1 MTDGWGRLGAAVSA
15 LRGRRKVV
23 WIGMAFE
30 QYLIMIAASH
40 EHLDTMSPLPGPRLK
55 KMLRKALLDS
65 RDSTDSTDQTE
76 TSEEDLTQNLI
87 YFRTPS
93 LPHLLA
99 LLLRPPKGFPPDD
112 TALLVVDSI
121 SGLFPS
127 YLPNPTELRA
137 RFAQS
142 NITDRSQT
150 QWLMNRRWNITSDLA
165 NQLMK
170 LATTRRLAVL
180 VTNQT
185 HTKIRGQPRA
195 TLCPVLAGGSWE
207 SNISTRV
214 VLYRDFL
221 TVFGDDDGG
230 MHSTLLTNVRF
241 AEIMKRSG
249 KTLALRLEDNIIP
262 FIIESVGFRVL
273 SCRRH

>member
-1 MTDGWGRLGAAVSA
+1 
-15 LRGRRKVV
+15 
-23 WIGMAFE
+23 
-30 QYLIMIAASH
+30 
-40 EHLDTMSPLPGPRLK
+40 MSPLPGPRLK
-55 KMLRKALLDS
+55 KMLRKAL
-65 RDSTDSTDQTE
+65 DSTDQTE
-76 TSEEDLTQNLI
+76 TSEEDLIQNGLI

-112 TALLVVDSI
+112 TSLLVVDSI

-137 RFAQS
+137 RFVQS
-142 NITDRSQT
+142 NITDRSQI

-165 NQLMK
+165 DQLMK
-170 LATTRRLAVL
+170 LATTRRLAML

-221 TVFGDDDGG
+221 TVFDDGDDG
-230 MHSTLLTNVRF
+230 MESTVLNNVRF

-249 KTLALRLEDNIIP
+249 RILALRLAENIIP
-262 FIIESVGFRVL
+262 FVIGPVGFHGISEDAQLTRL
-273 SCRRH
+273 GRPL